1 MGCSLQTADGNE
13 VSDCNLPSST
23 EGVCKALKAPM
34 PSSPTPQ
41 DQASRLLCFSSRSRL
56 VLSL

>member
-13 VSDCNLPSST
+13 VSDRNLPSSP

-34 PSSPTPQ
+34 PSSPPSEPSIE
-41 DQASRLLCFSSRSRL
+41 AAVF
-56 VLSL
+56 VFKV